1 MVTLVSVMFFKRK
14 MGIFPN
20 AEKNNLLTSD
30 DHFRLASIQIK
41 QYAREMR

>member
-1 MVTLVSVMFFKRK
+1 MVTLVSVIFFKRK

-30 DHFRLASIQIK
+30 GQFRLDSLSDNK
-41 QYAREMR
+41 YSK